1 MTTTENPAGR
11 LYIPARDLRPGDVI
25 TMGTIK
31 TATPVTNE
39 DGTGYMSIRF
49 ETRIGEHGTAFSF
62 DLPVWVQ
69 SRTVPPA
76 TLNDVVTALTEL
88 TDQWEQTAVRLDKT
102 RERAFQDGNDI
113 ITERADAGVTWLKG
127 CTAEVRAILAR
138 LQ

>member
-88 TDQWEQTAVRLDKT
+88 ADQWTGVA
-102 RERAFQDGNDI
+102 A
-113 ITERADAGVTWLKG
+113 ADVHAANPDEAPMLAADLLAEARVLRQCAT
-127 CTAEVRAILAR
+127 EVRAILAR

>member
-1 MTTTENPAGR
+1 MTTTENPAER

-31 TATPVTNE
+31 TTTPVTNE

-69 SRTVPPA
+69 SRA
-76 TLNDVVTALTEL
+76 TSPTTLADVVTAFTEL
-88 TDQWEQTAVRLDKT
+88 AEKWERNAAARSERAEILRAEHNEPGAVRALHEQTQLA
-102 RERAFQDGNDI
+102 I
-113 ITERADAGVTWLKG
+113 CAD
-127 CTAEVRAILAR
+127 EVRAILAR